1 MADESHF
8 RKYHLT
14 KNSSVKS
21 DNSSSSR
28 KFRWSS
34 CFSFVTNKLKRYS
47 KLNTSPSFEALH
59 ALNDDQK
66 EFSIQDSAKLTT
78 MTASSSFTSHN
89 DISSSQWKEPTSS
102 LLPPPRQPKPKRQS
116 IQIPTSNK
124 DRIPLIDPTL
134 TPKVKPKSAKGQP
147 TLLRLSLDA
156 ECLQSPTQSIKD
168 DDNESVS
175 TGYSGSTSN
184 HPTPFRSG
192 TLGATKPSSD
202 LVIPPLPSR
211 PTNSSLDSWLTAT
224 EKPLDSCISVS
235 AMSQPEEEID
245 LIDESRRLSLKER
258 RRRKS
263 PLTLPGAEQ
272 LTLAI
277 KETKI
282 NENEDHTWRHQLVEQ
297 SVIYSFRDKYRQ
309 EAMLSLEGKR
319 HQEEKSL
326 DNSKNKKISSKSRR
340 SSHIDQPSEFTQ
352 KERSQERSE
361 GLEIICEDEI
371 PKIVSR
377 AMIQIPE
384 TPPHH
389 QQFTPSLISVPST
402 PNSIDSSMID
412 HEEYLVQQH
421 ALAVCLSSD

>member
-1 MADESHF
+1 
-8 RKYHLT
+8 
-14 KNSSVKS
+14 
-21 DNSSSSR
+21 
-28 KFRWSS
+28 
-34 CFSFVTNKLKRYS
+34 
-47 KLNTSPSFEALH
+47 
-59 ALNDDQK
+59 
-66 EFSIQDSAKLTT
+66 

-134 TPKVKPKSAKGQP
+134 TPKVKPKSTKGQP

-202 LVIPPLPSR
+202 LVIPPLPSK
-211 PTNSSLDSWLTAT
+211 PTNSSLDS
-224 EKPLDSCISVS
+224 C
-235 AMSQPEEEID
+235 QPEEEID
-245 LIDESRRLSLKER
+245 LIDESKRLSLKER

-319 HQEEKSL
+319 QQEEEKSL

-340 SSHIDQPSEFTQ
+340 SSHIDQPSELTQ

>member
-1 MADESHF
+1 
-8 RKYHLT
+8 
-14 KNSSVKS
+14 
-21 DNSSSSR
+21 
-28 KFRWSS
+28 
-34 CFSFVTNKLKRYS
+34 
-47 KLNTSPSFEALH
+47 
-59 ALNDDQK
+59 
-66 EFSIQDSAKLTT
+66 
-78 MTASSSFTSHN
+78 
-89 DISSSQWKEPTSS
+89 
-102 LLPPPRQPKPKRQS
+102 
-116 IQIPTSNK
+116 
-124 DRIPLIDPTL
+124 
-134 TPKVKPKSAKGQP
+134 
-147 TLLRLSLDA
+147 
-156 ECLQSPTQSIKD
+156 
-168 DDNESVS
+168 
-175 TGYSGSTSN
+175 
-184 HPTPFRSG
+184 
-192 TLGATKPSSD
+192 
-202 LVIPPLPSR
+202 
-211 PTNSSLDSWLTAT
+211 
-224 EKPLDSCISVS
+224 
-235 AMSQPEEEID
+235 MSQPEEEID

-282 NENEDHTWRHQLVEQ
+282 NENEDHTWRHQMVEQ

-319 HQEEKSL
+319 QQEEEKSL
-326 DNSKNKKISSKSRR
+326 DNSKNKKISNKSRR
-340 SSHIDQPSEFTQ
+340 SSHIDQPSELTQ